1 MKSELQASD
10 VEIVET
16 TTPYKGY
23 FRIDR
28 YLLRHRL
35 FEGGW
40 SRTMMREVFERG
52 HAATALLYDPDLDA
66 VVLIEQFRIGACVAT
81 STPWHDK
88 NFSPWLIECVAGII
102 EEGETPEQVIHRE
115 SMEET
120 GCRVTDVLPIHRYMV
135 SPGGTTE
142 TVMLYC
148 ARVDASNAGGIHGLT
163 EEHEDIRVLVVPA
176 AEAIAWLDQG
186 KLVNAMAIIAIQWMK
201 LNHARV
207 RSEWRGKG
215 ARQGKKPGPV

>member
-1 MKSELQASD
+1 MKSQLTARD

-35 FEGGW
+35 FQGGW
-40 SRTMMREVFERG
+40 SSTMMREVFERG

-66 VVLIEQFRIGACVAT
+66 VVLIEQFRIGAYVTT
-81 STPWHDK
+81 STLWHGKD
-88 NFSPWLIECVAGII
+88 FSPWLIECVAGII
-102 EEGETPEQVIHRE
+102 EEGETPEDVIRRE
-115 SMEET
+115 AVEEAD
-120 GCRVTDVLPIHRYMV
+120 CRITDILPIHRYMV

-142 TVMLYC
+142 TVMLFC
-148 ARVDASNAGGIHGLT
+148 ARVDASKAGGVHGLT
-163 EEHEDIRVLVVPA
+163 AEHENIRVLVVPV

-186 KLVNAMAIIAIQWMK
+186 KFVNAMAIIAMQWMK

-207 RSEWRGKG
+207 REQWLRTE
-215 ARQGKKPGPV
+215 KKV